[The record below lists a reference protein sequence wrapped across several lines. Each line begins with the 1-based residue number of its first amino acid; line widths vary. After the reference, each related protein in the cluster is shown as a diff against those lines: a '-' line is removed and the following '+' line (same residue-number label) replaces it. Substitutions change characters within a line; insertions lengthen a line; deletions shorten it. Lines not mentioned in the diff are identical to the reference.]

1 MESPIPTRASDPEKM
16 ALLRTAASEAAQL
29 KAKGGCPGLP
39 SGLCSSC
46 PVDPGRKLVPSVG
59 LSFLVCERDCLGS
72 TTLCTW
78 APHELVGQDNPWSAV
93 QMWATRQ
100 GQVVP
105 DSLP

>member
-1 MESPIPTRASDPEKM
+1 MD
-16 ALLRTAASEAAQL
+16 ALGSH
-29 KAKGGCPGLP
+29 PGSVPRVLWTL
-39 SGLCSSC
+39 G
-46 PVDPGRKLVPSVG
+46 KLVPSVG

-78 APHELVGQDNPWSAV
+78 VPHELVGQDNPWSAV